1 MYEGRTQSSIYSL
14 SIRTSKHSAT
24 SIEVGADIDLC
35 PKNGA
40 SPLIIACKNGHDSI
54 VQLLLSNG
62 ANINL
67 CTEDGKSPLFTACV
81 SKHESTVQF

>member
-1 MYEGRTQSSIYSL
+1 MYEGRTQSSLYSL

-40 SPLIIACKNGHDSI
+40 SPLIIACPNGHGST
-54 VQLLLSNG
+54 VQLLQENL
-62 ANINL
+62 ADINSCTKNRVNPL
-67 CTEDGKSPLFTACV
+67 CIAC
-81 SKHESTVQF
+81 

>member
-24 SIEVGADIDLC
+24 SIEVGVDIDLC

-40 SPLIIACKNGHDSI
+40 SPLIIACKNGRDSI
-54 VQLLLSNG
+54 VQLLQENG
-62 ANINL
+62 ADINSCTKNRVNPL
-67 CTEDGKSPLFTACV
+67 CIAC
-81 SKHESTVQF
+81 